1 MSRADQSHR
10 RRKNPLAAVF
20 RAVGIILLIAIIAI
34 CVPLIVPKTMGYQL
48 YTVVSG
54 SMEPAV
60 PTGSLVYIKYVEPG
74 DIETGDIIAFYGS
87 DAQGSIIT
95 HRVVSNSNAMGEF
108 ITKGD
113 ANAENDMNPVNY
125 EQYVG
130 KMVRSIP
137 KVGGHC
143 PDDHC
148 RLRKDGAEMCHRAG
162 NCASGSCSSTEP
174 EVRGWRSRGYGLNF
188 LYRKRN
194 KSRCVITLT
203 EKYQCD
209 INNTYMVCY

>member
-60 PTGSLVYIKYVEPG
+60 TTGSLVYIKYVEPKEIVEG
-74 DIETGDIIAFYGS
+74 DVIAFYGS
-87 DAQGSIIT
+87 DADGSIIT
-95 HRVVSNSNAMGEF
+95 HRVVSNSSAMGEF

-113 ANAENDMNPVNY
+113 ANEDNDMNPVTYN
-125 EQYVG
+125 QYMG

-137 KVGGHC
+137 KIGGIVQTITGGSGKAAVG
-143 PDDHC
+143 
-148 RLRKDGAEMCHRAG
+148 
-162 NCASGSCSSTEP
+162 
-174 EVRGWRSRGYGLNF
+174 
-188 LYRKRN
+188 
-194 KSRCVITLT
+194 CVIGLAIVL
-203 EKYQCD
+203 EIIAAVLNRRLED
-209 INNTYMVCY
+209 DEEE